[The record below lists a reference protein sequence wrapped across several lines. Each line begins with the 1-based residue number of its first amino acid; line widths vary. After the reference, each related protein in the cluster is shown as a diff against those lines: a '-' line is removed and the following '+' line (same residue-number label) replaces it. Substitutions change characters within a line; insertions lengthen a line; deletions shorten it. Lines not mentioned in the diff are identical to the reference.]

1 MTKHEGRARWGGAT
15 TRRFLRQPMAVA
27 GLATLAVMAL
37 MAVVYALFVPAG
49 AATNQ
54 DGMPFQAPFGAAG
67 LLGTD
72 SLGRDVLMRMWGGTQ
87 VAAVTASVV
96 LLVAMSLGVPV
107 GVVAGYWGGRL
118 DQLIMRVVDGVMS
131 FPAIILAMAAVA
143 VLGPGLM
150 NALFIIGVIFAPR
163 FARLARAST
172 ISVRHQGYVEA
183 AIVAGLPRGR
193 IITRHVL
200 ANIRGPLLV
209 EMALTS
215 GNAIGAEAALSFLG
229 LGVQSPDPS
238 WGNILSDG
246 YRGIF
251 LSPWLVVWPSVAI
264 ALTVLAFHAVGDG
277 LTDAL
282 GIESRARRVRRRGAP
297 GAGEAAAAAAAAGA
311 RAPAGSAV
319 PATVVPSEAAQAAEA
334 DDTVLEI
341 ADLRVSVLAQ
351 SGWTPIL
358 RGVNLRLAPGEIHG
372 LVGESGSGKTMA
384 GQALMGMIP
393 PDTARMRAARFA
405 LDGRD
410 LRGLSSRA
418 MADVRGNDI
427 AMIFQ
432 DPMSSLNPSFKVG
445 EQIAE
450 TVRRHTGA
458 SRRAAWA
465 KAVEMLRLMHIPS
478 PSRIADSYPHQLSGG
493 MRQRCVIA
501 MALSCDPKVLIAD
514 EPTTA
519 LDVTIQ
525 AQILDLI
532 KEKSHE
538 LNMAVLFVTHDLGVV
553 AHVCDRVSVMYA
565 GQIVETGPVDDI
577 FARPTHP
584 YTRALHD
591 ATPRLDTSAPAVAAL
606 PGGPPQFDELPP
618 GCSFAPRCGWSTH
631 ACTTGSI
638 QLEPTATGSARC
650 IRHHELDLG
659 RTPRKELSRG

>member
-1 MTKHEGRARWGGAT
+1 MTKHEGRNRWGGAGI
-15 TRRFLRQPMAVA
+15 RRFMRQPMAIA
-27 GLATLAVMAL
+27 GLAALAVMAL
-37 MAVVYALFVPAG
+37 MAAVYGLFIPGG

-54 DGMPFQAPFGAAG
+54 DGMPFQAPLGAAG

-72 SLGRDVLMRMWGGTQ
+72 SLGRDVLMRMWGGTE

-118 DQLIMRVVDGVMS
+118 DQVIMRVVDGVMS

-183 AIVAGLPRGR
+183 AIVAGLPRRR

-251 LSPWLVVWPSVAI
+251 LAPWLVVWPSVAI
-264 ALTVLAFHAVGDG
+264 GLTVLAFHAVGDG

-282 GIESRARRVRRRGAP
+282 GIESRVRRVRRRGAP
-297 GAGEAAAAAAAAGA
+297 VAGEAAAAVAAAGSP
-311 RAPAGSAV
+311 APAGSTARAV
-319 PATVVPSEAAQAAEA
+319 IPPSSEQAPAA
-334 DDTVLEI
+334 DDTVLEV

-358 RGVNLRLAPGEIHG
+358 RGVDLRLAPGEIHG

-450 TVRRHTGA
+450 SVRRHTGA
-458 SRRAAWA
+458 SRRVAWA

-478 PSRIADSYPHQLSGG
+478 PSRIADCYPHQLSGG

-532 KEKSHE
+532 KEKSQE

-553 AHVCDRVSVMYA
+553 ADVCDRVSVMYA
-565 GQIVETGPVDDI
+565 GQIVETAAVEDI

-591 ATPRLDTSAPAVAAL
+591 ATPRLDTIAPAVAAL
-606 PGGPPQFDELPP
+606 HGGPPQFDELPP
-618 GCSFAPRCGWSTH
+618 GCSFAARCAWASD
-631 ACTTGSI
+631 ACAASPVL
-638 QLEPTATGSARC
+638 LEPTATGSTRC
-650 IRHHELDLG
+650 IRRQELDLALI
-659 RTPRKELSRG
+659 PQKELSRD